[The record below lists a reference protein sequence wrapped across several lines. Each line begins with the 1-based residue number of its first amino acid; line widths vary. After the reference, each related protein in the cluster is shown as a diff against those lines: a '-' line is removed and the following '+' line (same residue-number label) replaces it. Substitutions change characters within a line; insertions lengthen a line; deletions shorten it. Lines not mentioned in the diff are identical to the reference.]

1 MGQRARDQ
9 DFWVTKTGGQKDW
22 GSARTNDMGIK
33 DEGQRWSVRN
43 VGVREAGLGLGSGI
57 QI

>member
-9 DFWVTKTGGQKDW
+9 DFWVTKTGGQKDR
-22 GSARTNDMGIK
+22 GSARANDLGIK

-43 VGVREAGLGLGSGI
+43 VAGLGLGSGI
-57 QI
+57 